1 MPKTSRQSQGRQNYS
16 WYLVYVLIEWRK
28 RYIAG
33 FFLKTIFDDEVE
45 YNKKNSLKM
54 GGCISGTQE
63 DKKKAALGKLI
74 SETTKD
80 GSCVFDNEVLP
91 RNSKKTLTN
100 NGEFLFSKK

>member
-1 MPKTSRQSQGRQNYS
+1 
-16 WYLVYVLIEWRK
+16 
-28 RYIAG
+28 
-33 FFLKTIFDDEVE
+33 
-45 YNKKNSLKM
+45 M

-63 DKKKAALGKLI
+63 YKKQAALGKLI

-80 GSCVFDNEVLP
+80 GSCVFDIEVMS